1 MTQIFDLSGRV
12 AIVTGGNGGIGL
24 GMAEALVGAGCAVS
38 IWGRNRDKTEAAVA
52 RLKATGGQVEGRACD
67 VTDPASI
74 EDAFAATLS
83 ALGRVDG
90 FFANAGITGES
101 KGPFIERDMDEWRRL
116 MTANVE
122 GVARGFQLA
131 ARHMV
136 ARAKAGDPY
145 GRLVAT
151 SSVASIEGAAYN
163 EHYGASKGALNS
175 FVRAIAVEL
184 ARHGVTANTILPGWI
199 ETDMT
204 AGAMADEKFVKAV
217 SPRIPVRRFGTP
229 ADFGGMAVFLMSRS
243 SSYMTGQTLVI
254 DGGYSIF

>member
-122 GVARGFQLA
+122 GLARGFQLA

-204 AGAMADEKFVKAV
+204 ARAMADEKFVKAV